1 MDVSTVD
8 IENSASVQAKRMKR
22 INIKGYLFI

>member
-1 MDVSTVD
+1 MDDFNAD

-22 INIKGYLFI
+22 INIKGWFC